1 MKKVF
6 LVFMSL
12 MFIMCLA
19 GCGEEKEK
27 INIDFIIDGKSHLV
41 EIDKGTSISKDIIPL
56 SNDEEVVV
64 ELYYDENMEN
74 EYDNKVLNED
84 SKMYVKTDT
93 ISLENYLNKTEQDEL
108 IIKNAYCSY
117 VNNLLNSSFGINDFN
132 IKYYLGKLTENIY
145 VVVMHNDIRMHT
157 TQSPNPFNY
166 GYFVG
171 GVTFKWLPE
180 IISIICDGKYYDIRQ
195 AYEFNIISK
204 NELQVIKNIYDY
216 VIINK

>member
-12 MFIMCLA
+12 MFIICLA
-19 GCGEEKEK
+19 GCDEKEEK
-27 INIDFIIDGKSHLV
+27 INIDFIIDGKSYLV

-56 SNDEEVVV
+56 SDEEEVIK
-64 ELYYDENMEN
+64 LFYDENMEN
-74 EYDNKVLNED
+74 EYDGKALNED

-93 ISLENYLNKTEQDEL
+93 IDLENYLNKAEQDEL
-108 IIKNAYCSY
+108 IIKSAYCNY
-117 VNNLLNSSFGINDFN
+117 INNSLNSSFGINDFD
-132 IKYYLGKLTENIY
+132 IKYYLGKLSENKY
-145 VVVMHNDIRMHT
+145 VVVMHNDIRLHT
-157 TQSPNPFNY
+157 TQSSNPFKNK
-166 GYFVG
+166 YFVG

-180 IISIICDGKYYDIRQ
+180 IISIICDEKYYDIRQ
-195 AYEFNIISK
+195 AYEFNIISQ

>member
-1 MKKVF
+1 MKKAF
-6 LVFMSL
+6 LVFMGL
-12 MFIMCLA
+12 MFTMCLV

-56 SNDEEVVV
+56 SNKEEII

-74 EYDNKVLNED
+74 EYDGKVLNDD
-84 SKMYVKTDT
+84 SKMYVKTNT

-108 IIKNAYCSY
+108 IIKNAYCNY

-157 TQSPNPFNY
+157 MQSSNPFNY
-166 GYFVG
+166 EYFVG

-180 IISIICDGKYYDIRQ
+180 IISIICDEKYYDIRQ
-195 AYEFNIISK
+195 AYELNIISQ